1 MEDEMG
7 FHVVVRCTKVVALRR
22 QEMRSIWLLPGE
34 EQFRHSGP
42 DWLLLLLS
50 SVSKDMGDRL
60 LLLFW
65 RAWHLRNDLVHGD
78 GQGSI
83 IGSSKFLESYYES
96 LNRAI
101 HDPQDVADDKGKGKM

>member
-1 MEDEMG
+1 MRKLCKAATCQICGMENETG
-7 FHVVVRCTKVVALRR
+7 FHAVVRCTKSMA
-22 QEMRSIWLLPGE
+22 MRSVWLLPGE

-50 SVSKDMGDRL
+50 LVSKDMGAGI

-78 GQGSI
+78 GKGSI
-83 IGSSKFLESYYES
+83 IGSGKFLESY
-96 LNRAI
+96 
-101 HDPQDVADDKGKGKM
+101 